1 MSIRPQRVASLLKE
15 ELGAVLVKEYAG
27 QLEGLTTVT
36 EVRLSP
42 DLRVAR
48 IYVSIFGNAEV
59 RERTMEFLTAEL
71 PHIRGLLGSRI
82 RIRFMPELHLHMDQ
96 TLDHVDRINAIIKKI
111 HDEKPDDNPPE

>member
-1 MSIRPQRVASLLKE
+1 MSNRPQRVASLLKE
-15 ELGAVLVKEYAG
+15 ELGAVLVREYAG
-27 QLEGLTTVT
+27 QLAGFTTVT

-71 PHIRGLLGSRI
+71 PHIRGILGGRV
-82 RIRFMPELHLHMDQ
+82 RLRFMPELHLHLDD
-96 TLDHVDRINAIIKKI
+96 TLDRVDRINAIIKKI
-111 HDEKPDDNPPE
+111 HDDSPDDRTPE